1 MSQMTDNLDPES
13 REKMLKGL
21 SAKGIKANVVVV
33 SELVSEAEETAE
45 DITSNMMNMLMSS
58 GTKKKQGYLKDTAI
72 KSEVEGLLKSCE
84 SIHNIYLDYKDV
96 YVNRGHE
103 ALYGVLS
110 DIYGLGRKIEGS
122 PHQDFVLEQMRNFLK
137 EKLGIKLSSKSSPMS
152 ILVRFVMRAD
162 KLEAS
167 RYGKV
172 LTVALASN
180 VSPEGFINFVKEKGG
195 VSGLYQTTSEA
206 AEREK
211 YSQTAYARVE
221 YVRKMHH
228 LMSYQP
234 MAVLEY
240 EGPVVQHRQDK
251 ESAINASSF
260 CYFVAAHDHGQKF
273 NIISAHDFDGD
284 FEDQI
289 LKQIAKNLPSEI
301 DVIEASI
308 RAYMKILA
316 KDEKIS
322 QSIRDSLKDSLT
334 KPLFEVQQK
343 KSKKSPGK
351 KEDVVDVESKSETS
365 S

>member
-13 REKMLKGL
+13 REKLLEGLK
-21 SAKGIKANVVVV
+21 AKGITTNVVVV
-33 SELVSEAEETAE
+33 NEVVSDVEETAE

-58 GTKKKQGYLKDTAI
+58 GTKKKQGYLKDTAV
-72 KSEVEGLLKSCE
+72 KAEVEGLMNSCE
-84 SIHNIYLDYKDV
+84 SIHKIYLDYKDV
-96 YVNRGHE
+96 YINRGHE

-110 DIYGLGRKIEGS
+110 DIYGLGKRIENS
-122 PHQDFVLEQMRNFLK
+122 PHGDFVLEQMRNFLK
-137 EKLGIKLSSKSSPMS
+137 EKLEIKLSSKSSPMS

-172 LTVALASN
+172 LTVALATN
-180 VSPEGFINFVKEKGG
+180 VLPENFINFVKEKGG
-195 VSGLYQTTSEA
+195 VSGLYQTSSEA

-211 YSQTAYARVE
+211 LTQTAYARVE
-221 YVRKMHH
+221 CVRKMHQ

-251 ESAINASSF
+251 EGKTNASSF
-260 CYFVAAHDHGQKF
+260 CYFVATHEHGQKF
-273 NIISAHDFDGD
+273 NIVSAHDFDSD

-289 LKQIAKNLPSEI
+289 LKQIAKNLPAEM
-301 DVIEASI
+301 DVVESSI
-308 RAYMKILA
+308 RSYITVLSKNEKLA
-316 KDEKIS
+316 
-322 QSIRDSLKDSLT
+322 QPLRNYLKESLT
-334 KPLFEVQQK
+334 KPLFEAQK
-343 KSKKSPGK
+343 KKAKKSSGK
-351 KEDVVDVESKSETS
+351 KEDVTDVEPNKETS